1 MVTSACLLMESMSS
15 QEGNLLASQSPMIR
29 IHRVHRLTKNQNV
42 TIPLVN
48 NLVLLQMTLLMLF
61 PPLMVVKR

>member
-15 QEGNLLASQSPMIR
+15 QEDNLSPSKSPRIR

-48 NLVLLQMTLLMLF
+48 NLVILLMTLLMLL
-61 PPLMVVKR
+61 PPLREVIR